1 MKTLR
6 KNDFGYRIGTV
17 DASLGIWVITKIEE
31 NTDHICKQPNGFGRA
46 VKLPKNIL
54 VSLMIVVSHGD
65 DFTPIA
71 RTQPFTKFNSRD

>member
-6 KNDFGYRIGTV
+6 KNDSGYQIEPVGTN
-17 DASLGIWVITKIEE
+17 LEIWVIMKIEE
-31 NTDHICKQPNGFGRA
+31 DADYICKQPNSFRRA
-46 VKLPKNIL
+46 VKLPTNIL

-71 RTQPFTKFNSRD
+71 